1 MNNMTKSKKAVKA
14 EQPVLGLVIE
24 ASGAAALLITRRR
37 RLFRAGGSV
46 FVGELLRK
54 DGKTWLKA
62 SLAVPSIERN
72 GWDLAHETA
81 ARYKKEFGQSPYI
94 EPDRTGGRYDA
105 LAQSGK
111 ARDPMM
117 PSLDGAPGRSA
128 WDPNAMIESLM
139 PKIPHVGLAG
149 NMGIPGIG
157 GRGNGGFGGFGIPDM
172 TMGMGMGQAPGGF
185 GQSQIGPAGQGQ
197 DVMALLQQAG
207 LGGSEE
213 AEISVPALRAVP
225 GFEGLSDNLAKM
237 LEVEASQLL
246 LSQMSGVSPG
256 AHNKDSLVAIGK
268 LPECSRVL
276 KSFLSGVESSEVE
289 AD

>member
-1 MNNMTKSKKAVKA
+1 MTKSKKAVKA
-14 EQPVLGLVIE
+14 EQTVLDLLIE
-24 ASGAAALLITRRR
+24 ASGAAALIITRRR
-37 RLFRAGGSV
+37 RQFRAGGSV

-72 GWDLAHETA
+72 SWDLAHETA

-111 ARDPMM
+111 ARDPLMSPM
-117 PSLDGAPGRSA
+117 EGASGRSA

-172 TMGMGMGQAPGGF
+172 TMGMGQAPGGF

-246 LSQMSGVSPG
+246 LSQMPGVSTSV
-256 AHNKDSLVAIGK
+256 HNQDSLLAITK
-268 LPECSRVL
+268 LPECSRAL
-276 KSFLSGVESSEVE
+276 RSFLSGVESSEIE
-289 AD
+289 TD

>member
-1 MNNMTKSKKAVKA
+1 MTKSKKAVKV
-14 EQPVLGLVIE
+14 EQPVLDFLIE

-94 EPDRTGGRYDA
+94 EPNRTGGRYDA

-111 ARDPMM
+111 ARDPLMSPM
-117 PSLDGAPGRSA
+117 DGAPGRSA

-172 TMGMGMGQAPGGF
+172 NMGMGQAHGGF

-225 GFEGLSDNLAKM
+225 GFEGLGDNLAKM

-246 LSQMSGVSPG
+246 LSQMPGVPTS
-256 AHNKDSLVAIGK
+256 AHNKDSLVAIAK

-276 KSFLSGVESSEVE
+276 RSFLSGVESSEVE

>member
-1 MNNMTKSKKAVKA
+1 MTKSNKAVKV
-14 EQPVLGLVIE
+14 EQPVLDLLIE

-72 GWDLAHETA
+72 SWDLAHETA

-105 LAQSGK
+105 LAQSCK
-111 ARDPMM
+111 ARDPLMSPM
-117 PSLDGAPGRSA
+117 DGAPSRSA

-157 GRGNGGFGGFGIPDM
+157 GRGNGGFDGFGIPDM
-172 TMGMGMGQAPGGF
+172 TMGMGQAPGGF

-197 DVMALLQQAG
+197 DVMALLHQAG

-246 LSQMSGVSPG
+246 LSQMPGVPTS
-256 AHNKDSLVAIGK
+256 AHNKDSLVAIAK
-268 LPECSRVL
+268 LPECSRAL
-276 KSFLSGVESSEVE
+276 RSFLSGVESSEVD

>member
-14 EQPVLGLVIE
+14 EQPVLDLLVE

-72 GWDLAHETA
+72 GWDLAHETV

-111 ARDPMM
+111 ARDPLMSPM
-117 PSLDGAPGRSA
+117 DGAPSRSA

-157 GRGNGGFGGFGIPDM
+157 GRGNGGLGGFGMPDM
-172 TMGMGMGQAPGGF
+172 TMGMGHSP
-185 GQSQIGPAGQGQ
+185 SQFGPAGQSQ
-197 DVMALLQQAG
+197 DVMQLFQQAG
-207 LGGSEE
+207 LSGSEE
-213 AEISVPALRAVP
+213 LEISVPALRALP
-225 GFEGLSDNLAKM
+225 GFEELSVNLARM

-246 LSQMSGVSPG
+246 LSQMPGVPTS
-256 AHNKDSLVAIGK
+256 AHNRDSLVPIAK
-268 LPECSRVL
+268 LPECSRAL
-276 KSFLSGVESSEVE
+276 RSFLSGIQATEESG
-289 AD
+289 

>member
-1 MNNMTKSKKAVKA
+1 MTKSKKAVKA
-14 EQPVLGLVIE
+14 EQTVLDLLIE
-24 ASGAAALLITRRR
+24 ASGAAALIITRRR

-72 GWDLAHETA
+72 SWDLAHETA

-111 ARDPMM
+111 ARDPLMSPM
-117 PSLDGAPGRSA
+117 EGASGRSA

-172 TMGMGMGQAPGGF
+172 TMGMGQAPGGF

-246 LSQMSGVSPG
+246 LSQMPGVSTSV
-256 AHNKDSLVAIGK
+256 HNQDSLLAITK
-268 LPECSRVL
+268 LPECSRAL
-276 KSFLSGVESSEVE
+276 RSFLSGVESSEIE
-289 AD
+289 TD

>member
-1 MNNMTKSKKAVKA
+1 MTKSKKAVKA
-14 EQPVLGLVIE
+14 EQPVLDLLIE
-24 ASGAAALLITRRR
+24 ATGAAALLITRRR

-62 SLAVPSIERN
+62 SLAVASIERN
-72 GWDLAHETA
+72 SWDLAHETA

-94 EPDRTGGRYDA
+94 EPDRAGGRYDA
-105 LAQSGK
+105 LAQTGK
-111 ARDPMM
+111 AKDPLMSPM
-117 PSLDGAPGRSA
+117 DGAPSRTA

-157 GRGNGGFGGFGIPDM
+157 GRGNGGFGGFIPDM
-172 TMGMGMGQAPGGF
+172 AMGMGQAPGGF
-185 GQSQIGPAGQGQ
+185 GQSQIGPAGQSQ

-213 AEISVPALRAVP
+213 TEISVPAMRVVP
-225 GFEGLSDNLAKM
+225 GFEGLNDNLARM

-246 LSQMSGVSPG
+246 LSQMPGVPASV
-256 AHNKDSLVAIGK
+256 HNKDSLVAIAK
-268 LPECSRVL
+268 LPECSRAL
-276 KSFLSGVESSEVE
+276 KSFLSGFESSEIE
-289 AD
+289 TD

>member
-1 MNNMTKSKKAVKA
+1 MTKSKKAVKA
-14 EQPVLGLVIE
+14 EQPVLDLLIE

-37 RLFRAGGSV
+37 RLFRVGGSV

-72 GWDLAHETA
+72 GWDLAHETV

-111 ARDPMM
+111 ARDPLMSPM
-117 PSLDGAPGRSA
+117 DGAPGRSA

-172 TMGMGMGQAPGGF
+172 TMGMGQAHGGF

-197 DVMALLQQAG
+197 DVMALLQQTG

-246 LSQMSGVSPG
+246 LSQMPGVPTS
-256 AHNKDSLVAIGK
+256 AHNKNSLVAIAK
-268 LPECSRVL
+268 LPECSRAL
-276 KSFLSGVESSEVE
+276 RSFLSGVESSEVE